1 MPGGGGG
8 ESCLVS
14 PPWEAAC
21 KPPWAARVLEGVC
34 GGQRGQDRR
43 PSPPGVG
50 CPVGPASSQQGLV
63 PAQRPSRPDSRGLCQ
78 A

>member
-1 MPGGGGG
+1 MLCRGGGG

-50 CPVGPASSQQGLV
+50 
-63 PAQRPSRPDSRGLCQ
+63 
-78 A
+78 